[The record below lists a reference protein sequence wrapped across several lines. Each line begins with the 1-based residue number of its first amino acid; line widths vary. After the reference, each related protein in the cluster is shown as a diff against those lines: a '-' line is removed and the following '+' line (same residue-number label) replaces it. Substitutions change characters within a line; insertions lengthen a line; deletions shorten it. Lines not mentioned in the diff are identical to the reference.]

1 MRSHRRRKH
10 RNAARPVEP
19 RGVRGTPSTVP
30 TNGQEEQYPLGVQG
44 STGPCSKQGR
54 ARVTQAREFIGTAE
68 HAAVTKRSSFGRNI
82 RPLSRATTCGGKA
95 ITMGLPRGMGS
106 RRLPSAEPTPHP
118 RHGERNSS
126 GASRPWREVAKRP
139 ARRRLTVYAS
149 KWRGPPT
156 RAQAAPARKQNASD
170 RILDARQLTLK
181 PAETPRR

>member
-30 TNGQEEQYPLGVQG
+30 TNEQEEQYPLGVYG

-95 ITMGLPRGMGS
+95 APPPPRGPPPPPPPG
-106 RRLPSAEPTPHP
+106 
-118 RHGERNSS
+118 GEHNGG
-126 GASRPWREVAKRP
+126 GAARPWREVAKRP

-149 KWRGPPT
+149 KW
-156 RAQAAPARKQNASD
+156 
-170 RILDARQLTLK
+170 
-181 PAETPRR
+181 